1 MLVNKIGHLKYQIL
15 PQLMSIK
22 ANTLLSFMS
31 SSLVNHKY
39 IQQSNVDRYSIL
51 LFGQFM
57 LLFYFL
63 SD

>member
-1 MLVNKIGHLKYQIL
+1 M
-15 PQLMSIK
+15 PIK
-22 ANTLLSFMS
+22 ANTLLTFMS

-63 SD
+63 SDWTVRDLW